1 LNAGKETLVQ
11 CCGSGMFIPDPNF
24 FHPESEFFLSGSSN
38 LSILDRKIDPDPQ
51 HCFIGE
57 CTHQSISQK
66 TYSLSINDFATKVS
80 NKT

>member
-24 FHPESEFFLSGSSN
+24 FHPESEFFLIRGSKRHG
-38 LSILDRKIDPDPQ
+38 IPDPDPQ
-51 HCFIGE
+51 NCFIGE
-57 CTHQSISQK
+57 YNHQSISQK